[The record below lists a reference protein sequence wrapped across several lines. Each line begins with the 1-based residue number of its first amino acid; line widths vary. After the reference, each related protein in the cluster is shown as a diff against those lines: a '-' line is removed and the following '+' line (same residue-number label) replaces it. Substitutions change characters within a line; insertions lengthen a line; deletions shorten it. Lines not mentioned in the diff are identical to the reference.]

1 MRVRAIG
8 IAALTLALASCAPGP
23 SADIAQRRAS
33 FGDPLPP
40 MQSFSTVRTTPSK
53 RTNTQLAGDFL
64 ELTFELESGREI
76 PRLTR
81 FEGEIP
87 VELRGP
93 ASPTL
98 QRDLNR
104 LIARLQREAGLPIR
118 VAQNGEQAAII
129 VEVLPSRDLQ
139 RAVPQAACFVVPRVR
154 GWDEFKRERR
164 SDTVDW
170 TKLQSRKV
178 ASVFLPGDVSPQEA
192 RDCLHEEIAQ
202 ALGPLNDLYRLPD
215 SVFNDDNFHTVL
227 TGFDM
232 LMLRVT
238 YDKAL
243 ANGMGRE
250 QVAAALPGILARL
263 NPGGERSGPPAS
275 PPTPH
280 IWIEAIEGALGPRG
294 TPSFRRTQAK
304 RAVQLGHSA
313 GWRDT
318 RMAFSLYA
326 YARLSLNHAPE
337 QALAAFVDAATI
349 YNNLPDTQIQAAH
362 VAMQLGAFSLS
373 AGEANATLRL
383 VEEHMPAVRAA
394 ENAALLSTLMMMRA
408 EALELLGRSSEARAE
423 RNEALGWARYGFGS
437 DDLVRERA
445 SEIAA
450 LAPPPT
456 GR

>member
-1 MRVRAIG
+1 MRAISL
-8 IAALTLALASCAPGP
+8 AALTLALAACAPGP
-23 SADIAQRRAS
+23 SADISDRKAS
-33 FGDPLPP
+33 YGEPLPA
-40 MQSFSTVRTTPSK
+40 MRSFTTASSTPSV
-53 RTNTQLAGDFL
+53 RSNRQLAGDFL

-81 FEGEIP
+81 FDGEITL
-87 VELRGP
+87 ELRGAAP
-93 ASPTL
+93 QTVR
-98 QRDLNR
+98 RDLDR
-104 LIARLQREAGLPIR
+104 LIARLKREAGLPVR
-118 VAQNGEQAAII
+118 LAQPGETASIV
-129 VEVLPSRDLQ
+129 VEVLPRKDLQ

-154 GWDEFKRERR
+154 GWDEFRKARR
-164 SDTVDW
+164 SDKVDW
-170 TKLQSRKV
+170 TTLQSREV

-238 YDKAL
+238 YDRAL

-263 NPGGERSGPPAS
+263 NPRGERSGPPPS

-280 IWIEAIEGALGPRG
+280 IWVEAIENALGPRG
-294 TPSFRRTQAK
+294 TPGYRRAQAR
-304 RAVQLGHSA
+304 RAVDLARSA
-313 GWRDT
+313 GWNDT

-326 YARLSLNHAPE
+326 YGRLTLNTAPD
-337 QALAAFVDAATI
+337 QALAAFVDASNI
-349 YNNLPDTQIQAAH
+349 YTSLPDTQIQAAH

-373 AGEANATLRL
+373 AGEANGTLRL
-383 VEEHMPAVRAA
+383 VESNLPAVRQA
-394 ENAALLSTLMMMRA
+394 ENAALLSTLLMMRA
-408 EALELLGRSSEARAE
+408 EALELLGRSAEARTQ

-437 DDLVRERA
+437 DTLVRDRA

-450 LAPPPT
+450 LAPVRT
-456 GR
+456 GL